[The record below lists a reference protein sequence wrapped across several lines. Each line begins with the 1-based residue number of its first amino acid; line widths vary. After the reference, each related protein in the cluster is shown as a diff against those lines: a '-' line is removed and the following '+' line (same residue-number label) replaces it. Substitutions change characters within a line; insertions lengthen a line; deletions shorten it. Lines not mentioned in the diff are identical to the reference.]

1 MQGNDLGNY
10 VVPRDILVWEGLLGL
25 LPDVKTQAVEAK
37 YRRRKKWKQAVAC
50 YEINEL
56 LARKVWDLSWRY
68 NIRTDLI
75 THLGHDFGE
84 ALKERIDVEG
94 LPFQA
99 VWAETPHQLERRLAT
114 MVDIRTIY
122 HPDTNRQFAYGGKG
136 RVLTPETA
144 HHLFGAL

>member
-1 MQGNDLGNY
+1 
-10 VVPRDILVWEGLLGL
+10 VWEGLLGL
-25 LPDVKTQAVEAK
+25 LPDAKVAAVEAK
-37 YRRRKKWKQAVAC
+37 FRRRKKWKQAVAC

-56 LARKVWDLSWRY
+56 LARKIWDLSWRI

-75 THLGHDFGE
+75 THLGFDFGE

-99 VWAETPHQLERRLAT
+99 VWAETPEQLERRLAT

-122 HPDTNRQFAYGGKG
+122 HPFTDRQFAYGGKG
-136 RVLTPETA
+136 RVLLPQTA
-144 HHLFGAL
+144 HQLFGAL